1 MKVYKKKVKAVEV
14 MTYDEVLSYGRDVT
28 TCDSEQMPIEFD
40 LEGCIFNLLPNG
52 SYSVTKEG
60 NPLTVV
66 LAKDAVILF
75 ADNGIT
81 VMNKTVFD
89 KEYISVE
96 DESEQ
101 EEIRKPRAKVICG
114 FIGSGKS
121 TYTEEWS
128 QYSEKNLWRKNH
140 YGNPSY
146 NNLGYHTGEKI
157 VDLNIDDF
165 RYENEKSRKLG
176 HLSSEYPKNLISY
189 LKVAMCEEN
198 IIFLPCD
205 KIIRDALKEAG
216 IPYYLVFPERDMRWD
231 HIHLTMKDYPSEVRD
246 FVDHNWDDL
255 ISALESDDY
264 AKQVRLTSDGINCER
279 ITTNLMINNIIQCF
293 DVEVK

>member
-1 MKVYKKKVKAVEV
+1 MKVYKKRTKAVEA
-14 MTYDEVLSYGRDVT
+14 MTYDEVLSYGKNICKSYND
-28 TCDSEQMPIEFD
+28 ELPLEFNIED
-40 LEGCIFNLLPNG
+40 CIFNLLPNG
-52 SYSVTKEG
+52 SYSVTKEKD
-60 NPLTVV
+60 PLMLV

-75 ADNGIT
+75 ADNGID
-81 VMNKTVFD
+81 VVNKNVFD
-89 KEYISVE
+89 KEYISLE

-101 EEIRKPRAKVICG
+101 EEIRKPIAKVICG

-146 NNLGYHTGEKI
+146 NNLGYHTGDKI

-165 RYENEKSRKLG
+165 RYKNEKDKKLE
-176 HLSSEYPKNLISY
+176 HLSSDYPENLISY

-231 HIHLTMKDYPSEVRD
+231 HIHLTMKDYPSELRD
-246 FVDHNWDDL
+246 FVNHNWDDL

-279 ITTNLMINNIIQCF
+279 ITSDLMIGNIIECYV
-293 DVEVK
+293 DEV